1 MNRRLILLNL
11 ALVALGGSLGWL
23 LRERWLEARAH
34 ERAIFEQAAHA
45 RIVLAPPQIAPLK
58 PVTGAEYIDVAQKDL
73 FAKDRNPNV
82 IIDAPPPPPPP
93 PPMPALPSYFGQM
106 RIGEPVILL
115 TPAANAVQKSYHVG
129 DKVGPFEIVSFD
141 YEKIALKW
149 NDKTIERPLAEL
161 TPKEAPP
168 ELARAAAVQPA
179 PPRAQ
184 PRILG
189 AAESEK
195 PDSQIGVDMG
205 AGFHGC
211 VTGDASPSGTI
222 VNGYKKVIS
231 AGLMGQSCHWELVNK

>member
-23 LRERWLEARAH
+23 LRERWLETHAH
-34 ERAIFEQAAHA
+34 ERAIVEQPAHP
-45 RIVLAPPQIAPLK
+45 RPVLAPPQVAPLK

-73 FAKDRNPNV
+73 FTKDRNPNV

-106 RIGEPVILL
+106 RIGEPSILL
-115 TPAANAVQKSYHVG
+115 TAAANEPQKSYHTG

-141 YEKIALKW
+141 YDKIALKW
-149 NDKTIERPLAEL
+149 NGKTIERPFAEL
-161 TPKEAPP
+161 APKEAPP
-168 ELARAAAVQPA
+168 EAARAAAAPA
-179 PPRAQ
+179 QPRAQ

-189 AAESEK
+189 ASTEPAK
-195 PDSQIGVDMG
+195 ADPQIGADMG

-211 VTGDASPSGTI
+211 VIGDPSPSGTI
-222 VNGYKKVIS
+222 VNGYKKVVS
-231 AGLMGQSCHWELVNK
+231 MGLMGQSCHWELVNK